1 MENREFKICYI
12 WVEKFRNFENFGF
25 NLSSSEKFHFDSG
38 TNYLT
43 SKKTNL
49 VPRNFFGENIS
60 DVIGII
66 GKNGSGKSNAV
77 ELVCKVLKGAKSSIN
92 CDFLFVTE
100 ENGKII
106 CYYSFRNGYSPQ
118 SNLNISIKDYNGSI
132 NPLKV
137 VFFSNVFDER
147 KNEFDKEVSDISV
160 NNLHR
165 RTFFPRKDKLG
176 DFEKQIR
183 LINSKIFNSLN
194 IDLPTKIQL
203 TSKVWIN
210 RFNSSMER
218 GMYGDDL
225 KMVTELKQFF
235 RDRLREIRPEN
246 KFIHLFRFGFF
257 FETYNNILRGS
268 RFGGDDFSQ
277 LVNRF
282 NEFLKGLFNL
292 RTEEISENMV
302 SFLKHELLSRS
313 SSQLN
318 LLFEKDKQKE
328 SDVEYEKLMKQI
340 EFLFELKYLISELKL
355 EYSTEGSRNRSLEY
369 FTFEYNPKSSK
380 SFIYEYITLF
390 GQSNVFEINWLGIS
404 SGHKAYLNLFSSLYQ
419 ELRYA
424 RQNNLLLCIDEG
436 DLYLHPMWQTEFFDK
451 LLTVLPVIYS
461 GNVQLILT
469 SHSPFLLSDLPN
481 QNITILD
488 KDRKGASQDGID
500 LFNKTFG
507 GNLYD
512 LYSEPFFLGKKRT
525 SDFAYSKIKE
535 LIASIEKKS
544 FRNLDK
550 ASLLSIADLIGDEI
564 IQFQIKKLLKND

>member
-1 MENREFKICYI
+1 MSIKICYI
-12 WVEKFRNFENFGF
+12 WIESFRNFENFGF
-25 NLSSSEKFHFDSG
+25 NLSSSSKFHYDS
-38 TNYLT
+38 NNHSLT
-43 SKKTNL
+43 SEDTNKL
-49 VPRNFFGENIS
+49 PRDFFGENIC
-60 DVIGII
+60 DVTGII
-66 GKNGSGKSNAV
+66 GKNGSGKSNAI

-100 ENGKII
+100 EDGHLF
-106 CYYSFRNGYSPQ
+106 CYYLFRNGFSPQ
-118 SNLNISIKDYNGSI
+118 SNLNIHFKEYSGSI

-165 RTFFPRKDKLG
+165 RTAFVRNNKLS

-183 LINSKIFNSLN
+183 LINSKIFSSLN

-210 RFNSSMER
+210 RYSYSMER
-218 GMYGDDL
+218 GLYGESFEI
-225 KMVTELKQFF
+225 VRELKRLF

-257 FETYNNILRGS
+257 FDTYNKIFRSIRHRDN
-268 RFGGDDFSQ
+268 DFPE
-277 LVNRF
+277 VANKF
-282 NEFLKGLFNL
+282 NEFLKEQFNL
-292 RTEEISENMV
+292 RTEEISENMI
-302 SFLKHELLSRS
+302 SFLKQVLFNFS
-313 SSQLN
+313 SSQLS
-318 LLFEKDKQKE
+318 LFFEKNKQKE

-340 EFLFELKYLISELKL
+340 DFLFDLKFSISELNL

-369 FTFEYNPKSSK
+369 FTFGYNSK
-380 SFIYEYITLF
+380 VSKRFINEFISLF

-419 ELRYA
+419 ELRYT

-488 KDRKGASQDGID
+488 KDSIGASLNGID
-500 LFNKTFG
+500 LMNNTFG

-512 LYSEPFFLGKKRT
+512 LYAEPFFLGKKRT
-525 SDFAYSKIKE
+525 SDFAYKKIRA
-535 LIASIEKKS
+535 LIATVEKKS
-544 FRNLDK
+544 FQNMDRE
-550 ASLLSIADLIGDEI
+550 SLTLLADLIGDEV

>member
-1 MENREFKICYI
+1 MSIKICYI
-12 WVEKFRNFENFGF
+12 WIESFRNFENFGF
-25 NLSSSEKFHFDSG
+25 NLSSSSKFHYDS
-38 TNYLT
+38 NNHSLT
-43 SKKTNL
+43 SEDTNIL
-49 VPRNFFGENIS
+49 PSDFFGENIC
-60 DVIGII
+60 DVTGII
-66 GKNGSGKSNAV
+66 GKNGSGKSNAI

-100 ENGKII
+100 EDGHLF
-106 CYYSFRNGYSPQ
+106 CYYLFRNGFSPQ
-118 SNLNISIKDYNGSI
+118 SNLNIHFKEYSGSI

-165 RTFFPRKDKLG
+165 RTAFVRKNKLS

-183 LINSKIFNSLN
+183 LINSKIFSSLN

-210 RFNSSMER
+210 RYSYSMER
-218 GMYGDDL
+218 GLYGESYEI
-225 KMVTELKQFF
+225 VRELKRLF

-246 KFIHLFRFGFF
+246 KFIHLFRLGFF
-257 FETYNNILRGS
+257 FDTYNKIFRGS
-268 RFGGDDFSQ
+268 RHRDNDFPE
-277 LVNRF
+277 LAHKF
-282 NEFLKGLFNL
+282 NEFLKEQFNY
-292 RTEEISENMV
+292 RTEEISENMI
-302 SFLKHELLSRS
+302 SFLKQVLFNFS
-313 SSQLN
+313 SSQLS
-318 LLFEKDKQKE
+318 LFFEKNKQKE

-340 EFLFELKYLISELKL
+340 DFLFDLKFSISELNL

-369 FTFEYNPKSSK
+369 FTFGYNSK
-380 SFIYEYITLF
+380 VSKRFINEFVSLF

-419 ELRYA
+419 ELRYT

-488 KDRKGASQDGID
+488 KDSIGASLNGID
-500 LFNKTFG
+500 LKNNTFG

-512 LYSEPFFLGKKRT
+512 LYAEPFFLGKKRT
-525 SDFAYSKIKE
+525 SDFAYKKIKE
-535 LIASIEKKS
+535 LIAIVEKKS
-544 FRNLDK
+544 SQNMDRESL
-550 ASLLSIADLIGDEI
+550 SLLADLIGDEV